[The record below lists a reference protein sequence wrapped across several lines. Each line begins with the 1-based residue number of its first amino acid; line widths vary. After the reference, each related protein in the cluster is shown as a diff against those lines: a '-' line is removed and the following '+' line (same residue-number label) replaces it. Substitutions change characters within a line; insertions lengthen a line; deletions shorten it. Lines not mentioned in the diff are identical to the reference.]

1 VERLTDAFVSVNARI
16 SRCAC
21 EVFTIPVG
29 NMLTVGTLVALG
41 KTKVNYEYAILRLLA
56 AADEE
61 VVGFDVSVDDALLVH
76 FLDALDLHKSD
87 SFLPVKW
94 LSATLF

>member
-1 VERLTDAFVSVNARI
+1 
-16 SRCAC
+16 
-21 EVFTIPVG
+21 
-29 NMLTVGTLVALG
+29 MLTVGTLVALG

-76 FLDALDLHKSD
+76 FLDALDQLNGYQQHC
-87 SFLPVKW
+87 FEIELPFAG
-94 LSATLF
+94 LE